1 MSKKIEIRDFYDFT
15 FLSNISFSPD
25 GKSAVFFTHQPDE
38 KKNAYKTRLWLLD
51 VDSGKIKPMTAG
63 CQGGKLVWLDNENV
77 LFSSVTRD
85 KVEKGHTR
93 FYRLPITGGE
103 ATLAFDI
110 PERVDDIRMIDR
122 TRFLIVCQEDLSE

>member
-63 CQGGKLVWLDNENV
+63 CQGGKRTKDRCGQQRRQKTPVFHQDPLPA
-77 LFSSVTRD
+77 VTAR
-85 KVEKGHTR
+85 
-93 FYRLPITGGE
+93 P
-103 ATLAFDI
+103 
-110 PERVDDIRMIDR
+110 
-122 TRFLIVCQEDLSE
+122 